1 VMRRIL
7 LGLFS
12 LAVAAATVAQPVD
25 DTAKKSA
32 ITPAEP
38 AKKPAVIKAVP
49 AKPRPARAGVRPAW
63 AELTAEQQQVLAPL
77 KADWDALDPDR
88 RMKWIAIAK
97 RYPRMKALEQQRVQR
112 RMQVWVRLTPEQRRV
127 ARENYKQLAKA
138 PRRAPKKT
146 LSQAW
151 AEYQALSPYE
161 RQSLVPTDSTDP
173 RRQKH

>member
-1 VMRRIL
+1 MRRFLIA
-7 LGLFS
+7 
-12 LAVAAATVAQPVD
+12 LACLAITAGVQAQPAND
-25 DTAKKSA
+25 A
-32 ITPAEP
+32 
-38 AKKPAVIKAVP
+38 AKKPAASAAEPTKKPAA
-49 AKPRPARAGVRPAW
+49 AKPRTVKADVRPAW

-77 KADWDALDPDR
+77 KADWDTLEPDR
-88 RMKWIAIAK
+88 RLKWIAIAK
-97 RYPRMKALEQQRVQR
+97 RYPRMKPLEQQRVQR
-112 RMQVWVRLTPEQRRV
+112 RMQTWATLSPEQRRI

-138 PRRAPKKT
+138 PARQAQKKN